1 MDSLA
6 ALLGGAEGG
15 KPASYATAAAMSAP
29 RPRIPKKAGAV
40 PTTKIL
46 QHAITRYERAS
57 KELPGAPRDTLLKVV
72 TSSNLNTAPMPL
84 LDAPKPKKKP
94 VCLIQGICSNTV
106 AIQLPNRVKV
116 PPSLPAVIADINVTL
131 KRTGSD

>member
-6 ALLGGAEGG
+6 ALLGRAEGG

-29 RPRIPKKAGAV
+29 RPRIPKKVGAV

-72 TSSNLNTAPMPL
+72 TASNLNSAPTPL
-84 LDAPKPKKKP
+84 QNAAQQKKKP
-94 VCLIQGICSNTV
+94 TCLVPGIRTNTV
-106 AIQLPNRVKV
+106 
-116 PPSLPAVIADINVTL
+116 
-131 KRTGSD
+131 

>member
-29 RPRIPKKAGAV
+29 SPRNPKKAGAT

-46 QHAITRYERAS
+46 QHTITRYERAS
-57 KELPGAPRDTLLKVV
+57 KELPRAPRDTLLKVV

-94 VCLIQGICSNTV
+94 ACLIQGIRNNTV
-106 AIQLPNRVKV
+106 AVRLPDGVKV
-116 PPSLPAVIADINVTL
+116 PPPSLPSSPMPTS
-131 KRTGSD
+131 T